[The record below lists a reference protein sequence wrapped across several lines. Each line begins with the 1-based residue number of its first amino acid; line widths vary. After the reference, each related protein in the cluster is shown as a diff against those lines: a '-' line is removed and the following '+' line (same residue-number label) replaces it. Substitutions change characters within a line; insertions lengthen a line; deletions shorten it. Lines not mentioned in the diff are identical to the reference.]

1 MNNRCTSIPSPNLES
16 NLGGEAEDRFQVR
29 DRRGGHWFWIHNDL
43 IKRAGP
49 HIGPTGVAVYNVL
62 AMYANEANQ
71 TCYPSRNNIARLLG
85 ISRDKVRHAIEKL
98 KRLHLIEVHAPEDP
112 ARTHAHNVYVLTA
125 PELWEL
131 PEEND
136 HAQPPAQR
144 KSTSQKEKAATK
156 GGLGAQPK
164 TEGPETRLGSETQ
177 SAPSLG
183 VSDGNGKNGDLRTVA
198 DMPKMQIG
206 TARPDLGGV
215 ENAQGNGENEGSNFG
230 DFPTNKNYLSPTD
243 KTHHHSRP
251 AKPAHDDDAIRSL
264 RKLGI
269 SNPRE
274 LLARALR
281 EGWTSGELADVAER
295 LRQVPPE
302 KVANPAGLLIRLIP
316 QGYEA
321 AMEAVARYLPDQPQ
335 GGEQGE
341 RARLIEAY
349 ADAIRLYQF
358 PGLPDY
364 EKEEVLQRG
373 LELRARL
380 EAFGVDPDAIKAR
393 VIGA

>member
-1 MNNRCTSIPSPNLES
+1 MQNHRPSIPSPNLES

-29 DRRGGHWFWIHNDL
+29 DRRAGKWFWLHNDL

-71 TCYPSRNNIARLLG
+71 TCFPSRTNIARLLG

-131 PEEND
+131 PKENG

-164 TEGPETRLGSETQ
+164 TEASKTRLGSETQ

-183 VSDGNGKNGDLRTVA
+183 VSDHNAKNGDSGTVA

-215 ENAQGNGENEGSNFG
+215 ENAQGNGENEGSNFA
-230 DFPTNKNYLSPTD
+230 DLALNNNHQKTRLID
-243 KTHHHSRP
+243 KTHHH
-251 AKPAHDDDAIRSL
+251 DDGDAIRSL
-264 RKLGI
+264 KKLGI
-269 SNPRE
+269 SDPRE

-281 EGWTSGELADVAER
+281 EGWTSSELVDVAER

-302 KVANPAGLLIRLIP
+302 RVVNPAGLLVRLIRE
-316 QGYEA
+316 GYRDA
-321 AMEAVARYLPDQPQ
+321 LEAVKRYAPDQHQ
-335 GGEQGE
+335 EEQQSE
-341 RARLIEAY
+341 RAALIEAY

-393 VIGA
+393 VIGT